1 MNSDRTSVK
10 TMLALFLCFVSLEWH
25 YSVCLLF
32 CCFFFFSSPNFF
44 FFMSFSLVTFFFT
57 FVDIISFSI
66 LAPGE
71 EKQTT
76 VRANLGHSSRL

>member
-1 MNSDRTSVK
+1 
-10 TMLALFLCFVSLEWH
+10 MLALFLCFVSLQWH

-32 CCFFFFSSPNFF
+32 CCFFFFFSNFF
-44 FFMSFSLVTFFFT
+44 FLHVFFFSYFFFFFT

>member
-1 MNSDRTSVK
+1 MK

-32 CCFFFFSSPNFF
+32 CCFFFFSFLLQFF
-44 FFMSFSLVTFFFT
+44 FFMSFFFFSYFFFS